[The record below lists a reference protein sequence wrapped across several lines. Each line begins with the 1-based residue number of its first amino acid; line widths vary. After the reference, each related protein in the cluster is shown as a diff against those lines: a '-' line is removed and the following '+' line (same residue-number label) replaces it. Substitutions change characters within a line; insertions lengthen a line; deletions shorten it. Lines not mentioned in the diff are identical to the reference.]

1 MHIPIPPR
9 RCLCGRV
16 PPPPASPGPQPGPAP
31 RGAQAS
37 RTLTSYPLLPFAA
50 KQQLRPG
57 RPRTFPDTLGPVRPR
72 ISAPG
77 PPRGTAAGVVLPACL
92 PGRRE
97 PGPGG
102 GRVSPPAARSA
113 PGPARP
119 PPQYL
124 LPLPAGP
131 APPAAAR
138 HAAPPTRG
146 SELAACFRRQEPPA
160 ETQPARERLLWGRPR
175 PFRHHGPAPSAPP
188 LTVATPLPTRW
199 PRPLLWGPR
208 REAARWVRPG
218 PSPRCVSQV
227 DLRSTGLSSPPLR
240 LRHRGRGVMG
250 GAGEA
255 DRWGRGGGGGS
266 APGRGHRVPEPVR
279 PSSRAASPPALL
291 RALPASSSVPGASRL
306 GLQGAA
312 SCQVSPRPSVLRL
325 LPGRGVC
332 PERPSPFNP
341 PCGAY
346 RPRSL
351 AWRAGGLRGA
361 VPGRRAFA
369 LPVPERVPCGRLGR
383 TVGAPAARC
392 AGSQARRREAA
403 PRFLPPRRGR
413 RSPAAP

>member
-77 PPRGTAAGVVLPACL
+77 PPRGTAAGVVLPACF

-97 PGPGG
+97 SGPGG
-102 GRVSPPAARSA
+102 GRVSPHAARSA

-175 PFRHHGPAPSAPP
+175 PFRHHGPAP
-188 LTVATPLPTRW
+188 
-199 PRPLLWGPR
+199 
-208 REAARWVRPG
+208 
-218 PSPRCVSQV
+218 
-227 DLRSTGLSSPPLR
+227 
-240 LRHRGRGVMG
+240 
-250 GAGEA
+250 
-255 DRWGRGGGGGS
+255 
-266 APGRGHRVPEPVR
+266 
-279 PSSRAASPPALL
+279 
-291 RALPASSSVPGASRL
+291 
-306 GLQGAA
+306 
-312 SCQVSPRPSVLRL
+312 
-325 LPGRGVC
+325 
-332 PERPSPFNP
+332 
-341 PCGAY
+341 
-346 RPRSL
+346 
-351 AWRAGGLRGA
+351 
-361 VPGRRAFA
+361 
-369 LPVPERVPCGRLGR
+369 
-383 TVGAPAARC
+383 
-392 AGSQARRREAA
+392 
-403 PRFLPPRRGR
+403 
-413 RSPAAP
+413 